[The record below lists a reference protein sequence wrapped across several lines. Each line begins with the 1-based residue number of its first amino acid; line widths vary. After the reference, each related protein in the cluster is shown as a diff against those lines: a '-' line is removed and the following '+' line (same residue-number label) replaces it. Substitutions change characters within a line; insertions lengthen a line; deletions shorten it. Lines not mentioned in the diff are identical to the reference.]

1 MGKSRIFRTLIYA
14 VATAAWLTAVS
25 LALILRPYIPRAQYP
40 GSFDVMAA
48 APDATL
54 VAGLD
59 NQQRLFVWDPATER
73 QNPATG
79 GQALGPAYIY
89 RCIVLS
95 PDLKAAIVVGGPAS
109 LRDLAASST
118 GRAGQ
123 FPLLA
128 EGTAQIWD
136 LASGKARWT
145 NDFQVLLTGSGP
157 SGIFYPV
164 FSPDGKVFA
173 AACADGVHLWEAG
186 TGEELHNFATSG
198 LPGNGIE
205 FSPDNRLLA
214 VINGPEVCIWDISSS
229 VRVQQFAGTC
239 VAFSPDGRTLAVGKN
254 DYQRITFSV
263 SLRDLQTGEQK
274 SAFPTVAGRMD
285 KLWYSPDGRVLFTH
299 RGFPYDSRTILEQ
312 IVGTSKEPDLF
323 AIDASTGK
331 HLIEMRHTRLLPG
344 AQTNRTFVT
353 WTRGPVYVWDLPP
366 RRNVIRLASL
376 ALLATLP
383 LVLAAGWIYVRSKRT
398 QRRRLES
405 LLQDRNR
412 TI

>member
-1 MGKSRIFRTLIYA
+1 MLKSRIFRTLVYA
-14 VATAAWLTAVS
+14 LATVAWLAAVS
-25 LALILRPYIPRAQYP
+25 LALMLRPYIPRAQYP
-40 GSFDVMAA
+40 GSLDLMAA
-48 APDATL
+48 APNAKL

-59 NQQRLFVWDPATER
+59 NQQRLCVWDPATER

-79 GQALGPAYIY
+79 RQALGPASIY

-95 PDLKAAIVVGGPAS
+95 PDLKAALVVGGRVE
-109 LRDLAASST
+109 LRDLAASRT
-118 GRAGQ
+118 WHFGQ

-128 EGTAQIWD
+128 EGSAQLWD

-145 NDFQVLLTGSGP
+145 KDFQVLLTRFRP
-157 SGIFYPV
+157 SGIFSPV

-173 AACADGVHLWEAG
+173 AACADGVHLWEAE
-186 TGEELHNFATSG
+186 TGKELHTFATRG
-198 LPGNGIE
+198 LPGDGIE
-205 FSPDNRLLA
+205 LSPDSRFLA
-214 VINGPEVCIWDISSS
+214 VINGPEASIWDISSS

-254 DYQRITFSV
+254 DYQRINFSV

-299 RGFPYDSRTILEQ
+299 RGFPYDSRTVLEQ
-312 IVGTSKEPDLF
+312 LLGTSKEADLF
-323 AIDASTGK
+323 VIDASTGK

-344 AQTNRTFVT
+344 ALTNRTFAT

-366 RRNVIRLASL
+366 RRNVVRLASL
-376 ALLATLP
+376 ALLAALP
-383 LVLAAGWIYVRSKRT
+383 LVLAAGWIYVRRAKRT
-398 QRRRLES
+398 GASTPAVFRSADQA
-405 LLQDRNR
+405 
-412 TI
+412 